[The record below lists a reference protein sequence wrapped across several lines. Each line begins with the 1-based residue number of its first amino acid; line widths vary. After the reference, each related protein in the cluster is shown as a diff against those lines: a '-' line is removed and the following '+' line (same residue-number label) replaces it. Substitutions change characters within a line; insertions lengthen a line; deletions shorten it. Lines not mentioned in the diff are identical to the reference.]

1 MSKQARRKTAADRY
15 ADHYHDGYVFGRKE
29 MLFDMS
35 TALHDR
41 LKQMRRRGR
50 YRDASVGLELVKW
63 LLDHAPEGQNK
74 EGLFPT
80 PEEMTATVEP
90 SEQKEKE

>member
-15 ADHYHDGYVFGRKE
+15 ADHYHDGYLFGRKE

-63 LLDHAPEGQNK
+63 LLDHAPEGQTK
-74 EGLFPT
+74 EGLFPSPAELSEVVKSET
-80 PEEMTATVEP
+80 P
-90 SEQKEKE
+90 KE